1 MKTDFSINVRV
12 DLGLTP
18 RLEQILTS
26 VLGKPGKMSEI
37 SAPVVAA
44 PASDEVPQPSAVDA
58 QPEEQAKVEQP
69 KTVKQPSEQ
78 DVRDA
83 MHRTRQRIE
92 GEDYKNNTDSDGYQK
107 YHKQLTSQFK
117 MIAAFLGSD
126 KPSTLEPEKRQSFIE
141 QCDELIIEDGKV
153 ISTTPY

>member
-1 MKTDFSINVRV
+1 MKTDFSINVHV

-18 RLEQILTS
+18 QLEQILTG
-26 VLGKPGKMSEI
+26 VFGKFGG
-37 SAPVVAA
+37 ATAA
-44 PASDEVPQPSAVDA
+44 PSLTVNPSPVIEAPAPAAVDS
-58 QPEEQAKVEQP
+58 QPEEQPKFEQT

-92 GEDYKNNTDSDGYQK
+92 GEDYKNNTDSEGYQK

-141 QCDELIIEDGKV
+141 QCDELIVEDGKV
-153 ISTTPY
+153 ISTTPF